1 MHLPSAEEVGATIV
15 EDKTDADDFADDGF
29 IMEELA
35 NFCDVDANIVEIP
48 QEATVEDTKTKVV

>member
-48 QEATVEDTKTKVV
+48 